1 MRGVPTKEIWEVSY
15 EASSPEKGES
25 ESFLLSVALNLNIG
39 TPTINQSSWTAT
51 WPDWK
56 SAVTEQKDRRIWVL
70 SDFIHIPPVLEVYLR
85 FLLSERIKSGSSS
98 YCVRVSNIISCIELQ
113 MTLKQYSIDIKLSD
127 TNLIHMK
134 LNRLTQNI

>member
-1 MRGVPTKEIWEVSY
+1 MRPVLTKEIWEVLH
-15 EASSPEKGES
+15 EASSPEKGEF
-25 ESFLLSVALNLNIG
+25 ESFVLSVALNLNIG
-39 TPTINQSSWTAT
+39 TLAINQSSWTAT

-70 SDFIHIPPVLEVYLR
+70 SDFIHTPPGLEVYLG

-98 YCVRVSNIISCIELQ
+98 YCVRVSNIISCIEFQ

-127 TNLIHMK
+127 TNLIHIK